1 MRQIRIERKPR
12 RDRDDRTPP
21 LPIDPRDPDVVRA
34 KRLAEAAH
42 HAQKSRS

>member
-21 LPIDPRDPDVVRA
+21 LPLDPRDPDVVRA
-34 KRLAEAAH
+34 KRLAEAA
-42 HAQKSRS
+42 AGRKSRG